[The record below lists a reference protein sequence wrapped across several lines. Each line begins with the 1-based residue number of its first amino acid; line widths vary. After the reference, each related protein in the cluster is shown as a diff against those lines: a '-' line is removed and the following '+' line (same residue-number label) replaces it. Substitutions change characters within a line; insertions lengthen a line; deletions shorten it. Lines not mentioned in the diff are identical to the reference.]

1 MLRCPHT
8 PRQPQAKPDGCLIY
22 YMKKPK
28 AILFDLC
35 DTLFLFDFQKLPTV
49 LVNGQEIRSTTEL
62 VYRILA
68 LHTSVSFEVF
78 YTAFV
83 DATQEIVR
91 ERERNHHEVT
101 SLERFHKVLH
111 RLDLAPDRIPAS
123 TLMQAVLTH
132 MNTLASAL
140 LLPPSHRTLV
150 EKIRGRYR
158 IGIITNFDH
167 SPTVHQL
174 LHREGMETFFEP
186 VVISADVGWRKPK
199 QEIFQKALDLLELK
213 AEDTIFV
220 GNDLKI
226 DVGGANAI
234 GIPSFWFN
242 RHSETVPPHLP
253 IPHHTLS
260 RLEELEKIL

>member
-1 MLRCPHT
+1 
-8 PRQPQAKPDGCLIY
+8 
-22 YMKKPK
+22 MKRPK

-35 DTLFLFDFQKLPTV
+35 DTLFLFDPQKLPTV
-49 LVNGQEIRSTTEL
+49 LINGQETRSTTGL
-62 VYRILA
+62 VHQVLA
-68 LHTSVSFEVF
+68 PHASVSFEAF

-83 DATQEIVR
+83 DTTQEIVHDR
-91 ERERNHHEVT
+91 EKDHHEVT

-111 RLDLAPDRIPAS
+111 RLALAPDRIPAS

-150 EKIRGRYR
+150 EKIREKYR

-174 LHREGMETFFEP
+174 LHREGLETFFET
-186 VVISADVGWRKPK
+186 VVISADVGWRKPRS
-199 QEIFQKALDLLELK
+199 EIFQKALDLLELK
-213 AEDTIFV
+213 AEDTVFV

-234 GIPSFWFN
+234 GIPAIWFN
-242 RHSETVPPHLP
+242 RHGETPPPHLP
-253 IPHHTLS
+253 VPHSTLS
-260 RLEELEKIL
+260 HLEELEKIF